1 VAQRRIFSL
10 AFLLVLL
17 RQFFPDLLQRLMLA
31 LRAVQLWSQVLHPL
45 LCLLAVAFL
54 VSPPPWVHLL
64 LAGVQAPRAW
74 LVLSPRYPV
83 QAVLLEQLLSQGPAH
98 FARERR

>member
-17 RQFFPDLLQRLMLA
+17 RQFFPDLLQRLVLA

-54 VSPPPWVHLL
+54 VSPPP
-64 LAGVQAPRAW
+64 
-74 LVLSPRYPV
+74 
-83 QAVLLEQLLSQGPAH
+83 
-98 FARERR
+98 